1 MTGRPTFAAMR
12 YTVVFSLLLLLTF
25 EGWAQLS
32 RAEYV
37 EKYKDI
43 AISNMRNYKIPAS
56 ITLAQGCL
64 ESRNGNSELAAESN
78 NHFGI
83 KCHSSWKGKRTY
95 YDDDKKGECFRV
107 YDSPEES
114 FADHSQFLQSKR
126 YAKCFELDIMDYKG
140 WAKELK
146 RAGYATN
153 PKYPDL
159 LIKIIEYNDLH
170 KYDKIAMGMG
180 IEESNPIADA
190 TENSSDSNADDE
202 VFEIDMYNSLEVKK
216 SENNIRFVFAES
228 GQTPEEIAVMFDM
241 GIWQIRKYNDL
252 ERGVRFN
259 GGEKVYLQPKRRK
272 AAVEF
277 HVVESDSETIALV
290 SQQYG
295 IKEFSLRWKNRLEK
309 GAQLKKGQKLYLRNR
324 KPRE

>member
-1 MTGRPTFAAMR
+1 MR
-12 YTVVFSLLLLLTF
+12 NLLFLILVFSWSVVKSQELTRK
-25 EGWAQLS
+25 Q
-32 RAEYV
+32 YI

-43 AISNMRNYKIPAS
+43 AISNMRNFKIPAS

-64 ESRNGNSELAAESN
+64 ESRNGNSELSSKYN

-107 YDSPEES
+107 YKNPEES
-114 FADHSQFLQSKR
+114 FADHSQFLQKSR

-146 RAGYATN
+146 KAGYATN

-159 LIKIIEYNDLH
+159 LIKIIEYNDLT
-170 KYDKIAMGMG
+170 KYDKIAMGKG
-180 IEESNPIADA
+180 IKEEPVVQKEQNED
-190 TENSSDSNADDE
+190 NSDGE
-202 VFEIDMYNSLEVKK
+202 GEEFVIDMYNSLVVQK
-216 SENNIRFVFAES
+216 SENNIKYVVAEG

-241 GIWQIRKYNDL
+241 GIWQIRNYNDL
-252 ERGVRFN
+252 DKNVRFE
-259 GGEKVYLQPKRRK
+259 GGETVYLQPKRRK
-272 AAVEF
+272 AAEEF
-277 HVVESDSETIALV
+277 YVVESDSETIASV
-290 SQQYG
+290 SQKFG

-309 GAQLKKGQKLYLRNR
+309 GADLPKGTKLYLRKR
-324 KPRE
+324 KPKSE

>member
-1 MTGRPTFAAMR
+1 MRNLLVFILVFAA
-12 YTVVFSLLLLLTF
+12 TVIQGQELTRK
-25 EGWAQLS
+25 Q
-32 RAEYV
+32 YI

-64 ESRNGNSELAAESN
+64 ESRNGNSELSAKSN

-107 YDSPEES
+107 YKNPEES
-114 FADHSQFLQSKR
+114 FADHSQFLQKSR

-140 WAKELK
+140 WARELK

-159 LIKIIEYNDLH
+159 LIKIIEYNDLT
-170 KYDKIAMGMG
+170 KYDKIAMGKG
-180 IEESNPIADA
+180 IKEEPVAKKENT
-190 TENSSDSNADDE
+190 TEDVDSEGEDF
-202 VFEIDMYNSLEVKK
+202 VIDMYNSLVVKK
-216 SENNIRFVFAES
+216 SENQIKYVEAEG

-241 GIWQIRKYNDL
+241 GIWQIRNYNDL
-252 ERGVRFN
+252 DKNVRFE
-259 GGEKVYLQPKRRK
+259 GGETVYLQPKRRK
-272 AAVEF
+272 GAQEF
-277 HVVESDSETIALV
+277 YTVESDSETIASV
-290 SQQYG
+290 SQKFG
-295 IKEFSLRWKNRLEK
+295 IKEFSLRWKNRLDK
-309 GAQLKKGQKLYLRNR
+309 GAELKKGMTLYLRKR
-324 KPRE
+324 RPKEE